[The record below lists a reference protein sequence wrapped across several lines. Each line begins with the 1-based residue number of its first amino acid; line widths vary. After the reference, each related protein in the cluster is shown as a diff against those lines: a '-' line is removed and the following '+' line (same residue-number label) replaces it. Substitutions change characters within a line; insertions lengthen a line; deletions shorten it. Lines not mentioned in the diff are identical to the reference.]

1 MVGVEVVRQLPK
13 YTIFFLL
20 KITLFTAWLLYIAR
34 RLLELEG
41 WALPGVLI
49 VAVLFIF
56 SCLPEF
62 VDAAGRM
69 LMRDGKRM
77 NGPGKPMDIGRYNAE
92 EKKGLNKENGNV
104 VDDDQDGRDVP
115 G

>member
-1 MVGVEVVRQLPK
+1 MPK
-13 YTIFFLL
+13 YTIFLLL

-49 VAVLFIF
+49 GAVLFVL

-62 VDAAGRM
+62 IDAVGRM

-77 NGPGKPMDIGRYNAE
+77 SGPGKSMDVGRYNAE
-92 EKKGLNKENGNV
+92 EKKDLNNENGNAV
-104 VDDDQDGRDVP
+104 GDDQDGRGVP
-115 G
+115 